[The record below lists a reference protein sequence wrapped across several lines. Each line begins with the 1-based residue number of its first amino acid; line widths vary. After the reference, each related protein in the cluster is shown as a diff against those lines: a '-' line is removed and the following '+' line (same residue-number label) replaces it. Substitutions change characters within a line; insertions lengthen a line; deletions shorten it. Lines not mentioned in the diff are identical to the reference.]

1 MANKLTTFEQ
11 LKAAS
16 VAAQNK
22 AADVA
27 SAAAAA
33 LETLESESESK
44 FMQRRGNVPD
54 MDADNATDE
63 GIYHY
68 SGELTNFYCDDGTTG
83 YGRMVV
89 FNNLVTGES
98 GAMQTWIW
106 QIAMPTSMQI
116 WWRIRVNAQPWTTW
130 RRLQDSTD
138 LDAIN
143 QAVQAVY
150 KQTQTDNESLQEK
163 LASAIAENHTE
174 YLADMAQHKAEYS
187 QLSRYVNDMLLPYQ
201 LKEYSWYGKAT
212 CATWSRLCHVK
223 CQTSVIGSSFLIQVA
238 ATRSNVVYNELFA
251 VSVNHSKYA
260 SISKLSTGKYST
272 IRVRCTVDSSGNAYF
287 EIYDDANNCTNS
299 TTQNLIY
306 CRLIATRCGTVTTYT
321 DITDGTTLDDGYDV
335 GASMT
340 VDKHDLQST
349 NGVADADRVNGYTI
363 TSGTTDMTAGSS
375 ALTTGTLYLVYK

>member
-1 MANKLTTFEQ
+1 MAKMTTLEQ
-11 LKAAS
+11 LKAAV
-16 VAAQNK
+16 VAAQNSI
-22 AADVA
+22 ADVA
-27 SAAAAA
+27 QATADTFEEV
-33 LETLESESESK
+33 ETESEAK
-44 FMQRRGNVPD
+44 FMQRHGNVLD
-54 MDADNATDE
+54 MDADNATEE

-68 SGELTNFYCDDGTTG
+68 SGELTNFYCEDGTTG

-106 QIAMPTSMQI
+106 QIAMPTNMQI

-138 LDAIN
+138 YNGLNNTLAGHTNSIN
-143 QAVQAVY
+143 ALNDSVGQLLSYQA
-150 KQTQTDNESLQEK
+150 
-163 LASAIAENHTE
+163 
-174 YLADMAQHKAEYS
+174 
-187 QLSRYVNDMLLPYQ
+187 
-201 LKEYSWYGKAT
+201 KEYSWYGKAT